1 MSYFRE
7 KVGALRLIWSALREW
22 PSVIRF
28 VYPAILSLVVYE
40 WLMVHLIDAIALHW
54 LRLTALVVLFFCYFL
69 VFSFFIVSIYVR
81 LIDKESSM
89 KAAWKKMK
97 DRLPVIAISQLV
109 YFVLCFGV
117 LAALVAIFKAP
128 FMAHV
133 ANGFF
138 RRPIVDILLVGGVF
152 TVLLYTCYLFVPFVA
167 MRDKPVVAS
176 FFDAVSLATVDGWG
190 QSAALFI
197 GLLVFAVLLS
207 ARSQTLMMLRAHELK
222 WLYNAVVYSTL
233 GVWLI
238 SWMVLHVDNTSEI
251 HAEKEESPN

>member
-1 MSYFRE
+1 MSYFSQ
-7 KVGALRLIWSALREW
+7 KLQSLRLVGKALREW
-22 PSVIRF
+22 PVVIRF
-28 VYPAILSLVVYE
+28 VYPAVLVLVVYE
-40 WLMVHLIDAIALHW
+40 WLMVHLVDAITLQW
-54 LRLTALVVLFFCYFL
+54 LRLTALVVFFFCYFL
-69 VFSFFIVSIYVR
+69 VFSFFIMSISVR

-89 KAAWKKMK
+89 RAAWVKMK
-97 DRLPVIAISQLV
+97 ARLAAIAMSQLV

-138 RRPIVDILLVGGVF
+138 RQPIVDILLVGGVF
-152 TVLLYTCYLFVPFVA
+152 TVLLYTCYLFVPVVA
-167 MRDKPVVAS
+167 IRNKPVIAS

-190 QSAALFI
+190 QSAILFI
-197 GLLVFAVLLS
+197 CLLVFAVLLS

-233 GVWLI
+233 GVWLV
-238 SWMVLHVDNTSEI
+238 SWMVLHIDKAGHTS
-251 HAEKEESPN
+251 AESNSSS